1 MRILVAEDDEVFR
14 SLLTTVLS
22 EAGYEVAAAPDG
34 TRAWE
39 RLDGEGADLCV
50 FDVDIPGMTGIELLR
65 RLRSDARFC
74 GLPVIMLTVKALVED
89 QLKGYKAGADEYLPK
104 PVETQ
109 VLLARVAA
117 LARKAGKGSL

>member
-14 SLLTTVLS
+14 SLVTTVLS

-34 TRAWE
+34 MRAWE

-50 FDVDIPGMTGIELLR
+50 FDVDMPGMTGIELLK
-65 RLRSDARFC
+65 RLRSDARFY

>member
-14 SLLTTVLS
+14 ALLVTVLS

-34 TRAWE
+34 VRAWA

-50 FDVDIPGMTGIELLR
+50 FDVDMPGMTGIELLK
-65 RLRSDARFC
+65 RLRSDARFG

-89 QLKGYKAGADEYLPK
+89 QLKGYNAGVDDYLPK
-104 PVETQ
+104 PVEAR

-117 LARKAGKGSL
+117 LARKARKGSL